1 MEKLG
6 NTFNQVS
13 IPLKYTPRQFALH
26 QTTRTF
32 VVVESDH
39 ATYSSEEKSKGL
51 SIKEQ
56 EGFEIDQDMI
66 NLDPAQFGHVRNSK
80 GKWASC
86 IRLIEP
92 FQGETL
98 QEIEL
103 EENEAAFSVAAVQ
116 FANNPHAGDA
126 MEQFIVVGTGK
137 DVTLAPRGCASGY
150 LRLYRPVLAEDQRLQ
165 LELIHKTPVEEIP
178 YALTSFHG
186 RLLAGIGKT
195 LRIYDVGRKKML
207 RKCEARVS

>member
-1 MEKLG
+1 MR
-6 NTFNQVS
+6 NT
-13 IPLKYTPRQFALH
+13 
-26 QTTRTF
+26 
-32 VVVESDH
+32 
-39 ATYSSEEKSKGL
+39 
-51 SIKEQ
+51 
-56 EGFEIDQDMI
+56 
-66 NLDPAQFGHVRNSK
+66 K

-103 EENEAAFSVAAVQ
+103 EENEAAFSVAVVQ
-116 FANNPHAGDA
+116 FATNPHAGDA

-137 DVTLAPRGCASGY
+137 DVTLAPRNCSSGF
-150 LRLYRPVLAEDQRLQ
+150 LRLYRPVLAENQQLQ
-165 LELIHKTPVEEIP
+165 LELIHKTPVEEVP
-178 YALTSFHG
+178 YALIGFHG

-207 RKCEARVS
+207 RKCESKVKQV